1 MVNLFI
7 IRQLRTLGFS
17 LKNIKE
23 LFSDL
28 HLKDFGEKINE
39 RLEEIDEEIKE
50 MERKKTA
57 ALYLRD
63 RIVKGG
69 EILAHSDEDFDSAKG
84 DSLGLINVEY
94 IVKGTLYYRR
104 SIMKKYQNEEVSLE
118 RWIDITENC
127 QKNHLS
133 VVSPIIVTYYDNALE
148 QFLCKDCDVEFGV
161 LVERNEKNDQNQGNV
176 QIRPFGGFEA
186 VTKVH
191 VGSYRNI
198 MLSHVR
204 MVQWI
209 NQNDY
214 EIVGP
219 ISEEFIVSPIDIDN
233 EDEHITKIIIPIK
246 KKKV

>member
-1 MVNLFI
+1 M
-7 IRQLRTLGFS
+7 
-17 LKNIKE
+17 
-23 LFSDL
+23 
-28 HLKDFGEKINE
+28 
-39 RLEEIDEEIKE
+39 
-50 MERKKTA
+50 
-57 ALYLRD
+57 
-63 RIVKGG
+63 
-69 EILAHSDEDFDSAKG
+69 
-84 DSLGLINVEY
+84 
-94 IVKGTLYYRR
+94 
-104 SIMKKYQNEEVSLE
+104 
-118 RWIDITENC
+118 
-127 QKNHLS
+127 
-133 VVSPIIVTYYDNALE
+133 
-148 QFLCKDCDVEFGV
+148 

-233 EDEHITKIIIPIK
+233 EDVHITKIIIPIK